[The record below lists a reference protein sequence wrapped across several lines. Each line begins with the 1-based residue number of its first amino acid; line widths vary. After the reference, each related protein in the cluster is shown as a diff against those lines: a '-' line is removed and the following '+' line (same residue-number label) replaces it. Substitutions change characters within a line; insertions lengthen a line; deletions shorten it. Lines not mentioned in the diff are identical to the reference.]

1 MTQVGKET
9 KNTEVGPVDT
19 GYMIGVEIKPEDQQ
33 GVQTSISYI
42 VEDKKNNTI
51 HSQIQYVPMS
61 MLTNLKIMGKKR
73 FRLLKS
79 IMEENF
85 KLTFESNGSQVTFDN
100 VVVPENIVK
109 PLDPQ
114 VQVPTAQSTLP
125 LEVQQ
130 PVLTQQNNQVS
141 IPESNNVV
149 VDYRTKYFEIEEKNK
164 ELQIQIDEL
173 TKKLEE
179 IRKVIG

>member
-1 MTQVGKET
+1 MLRE
-9 KNTEVGPVDT
+9 
-19 GYMIGVEIKPEDQQ
+19 KPL
-33 GVQTSISYI
+33 TRSWA
-42 VEDKKNNTI
+42 I
-51 HSQIQYVPMS
+51 HPW
-61 MLTNLKIMGKKR
+61 
-73 FRLLKS
+73 
-79 IMEENF
+79 
-85 KLTFESNGSQVTFDN
+85 